1 MPRATP
7 LQPSLNAGELG
18 PRMVARTD
26 FAKYPLGCATLENMI
41 PLPQGGATR
50 RPGTVFVAET
60 RDPDAQPRLLPFQF
74 STAQSY
80 ILEAGDGYF
89 RFYRDRG
96 RIEVA
101 PTDAVIANG
110 DFAAGI
116 AGWDDRSAGTG
127 AIGHDAVNGRL
138 DLAAAGAGNE
148 AHAEQAVATTATGQE
163 HVIRFRVLGAP
174 GDEIR
179 LHVGTSSTGSEV
191 VEDVPFRTGWH
202 TYAFT
207 PTASPFYVQFRNGAA
222 KTLQIDDVSLIDGAP
237 VELGTPYASADL
249 APLKIAQSA
258 DTMWI
263 CSRTHPVCKLT
274 RSGHES
280 WSMSEVLFADGPWL
294 AVNATAT
301 TLTPSATAGTGITLT
316 ASAATGINDG
326 NGFSAADIG
335 RLVRI
340 RYGSAW
346 GHAVITAVPSPTS
359 VTADVKSDFGGTA
372 ATAVWRLGAWSGTTG
387 YPGAIAFYEQRL
399 GFAGTTHQ
407 PQTFWLSQSGD
418 FENMRPDDG
427 SGSVEDDDA
436 LDYTIS
442 ADQVNA
448 IRWMAPGRKL
458 FMGTVGGEWLV
469 QSDGPLLTP
478 TDIDVKRQTA
488 FGTADVAP
496 QQMRG
501 RMLFLQRAAR
511 KVLEFS
517 FSVEVDNYRALDMT
531 LLADHV
537 SAGGFID
544 MAYQQELDS
553 TLWCVRAD
561 GQLCALAYQPDQDV
575 IGWSRQI
582 LGGSWQGGAAAV
594 ESVAVIPGTGED
606 EVWVIGKRTIGGA
619 TRRYVEVFAAPYASG
634 EDQASA
640 CYVDAALRYDDP
652 KPVTG
657 ATAANPVVVTAPSHG
672 FAGGDRVRIS
682 GIKGMTALNDRVFVL
697 SGVTADTMSLT
708 DRETGDPVD
717 GTLFGTYAA
726 GGQVRRLA
734 TAFGGL
740 DHLEGETVS
749 ILADGA
755 VHPARTISGG
765 ALTLDYP
772 AGTVV
777 AGLPYTHT
785 YRSLKWEAG
794 SATGT
799 AQGQIKRIHGI
810 TMILMDALNAHVG
823 ADESALRPVP
833 FRGGGDAMD
842 SAVPFF
848 TGEKY
853 VELDGDYA
861 TDSRVVIRGDDPVP
875 FTLLA
880 VAPVLK
886 TNTR

>member
-50 RPGTVFVAET
+50 RPGTVFVAEA
-60 RDPDAQPRLLPFQF
+60 RDHDAQPRLLPFQF
-74 STAQSY
+74 STAQAY
-80 ILEAGDGYF
+80 ILEAGGGYF
-89 RFYRDRG
+89 RFYKDRG
-96 RIEVA
+96 RVEVA
-101 PTDAVIANG
+101 ATDAAIANG
-110 DFAAGI
+110 TFTSGI
-116 AGWDDRSAGTG
+116 TDWDDRSSGTG
-127 AIGHDAVNGRL
+127 AIGHDAANGRL
-138 DLAAAGAGNE
+138 NLAAAGSGNE
-148 AHAEQAVATTATGQE
+148 AHVEQAVTTTATGQE
-163 HVIRFRVLGAP
+163 HVVRFQVLGAP

-179 LHVGTSSTGSEV
+179 LHVGTTSTGGEIV
-191 VEDVPFRTGWH
+191 DDVTFRTGWH

-207 PTASPFYVQFRNGAA
+207 PTVSPFYVQFRNETA
-222 KTLQIDDVSLIDGAP
+222 KTVQVDDVSLIDGAP
-237 VELGTPYASADL
+237 VELGTPYATADL

-263 CSRTHPVCKLT
+263 CSRSHPVYKLT

-280 WSMSEVLFADGPWL
+280 WSMSEALFDDGPWL
-294 AVNATAT
+294 PVNAGAT
-301 TLTPSATAGTGITLT
+301 TLTPSATSGAGITIT
-316 ASAATGINDG
+316 ASASAGINDG
-326 NGFSAADIG
+326 DGFSATDIG
-335 RLVRI
+335 RLIRI
-340 RYGSAW
+340 QYGSAW
-346 GHAVITAVPSPTS
+346 GHAIITAVASATS
-359 VTADVKSDFGGTA
+359 VTADVKSNFGGMA
-372 ATAVWRLGAWSGTTG
+372 AEADWRLGAWSATTG
-387 YPGAIAFYEQRL
+387 YPGAIAFFEQRL

-448 IRWMAPGRKL
+448 IRWMAPGQKL

-531 LLADHV
+531 LLADHISV
-537 SAGGFID
+537 GGFTE

-582 LGGSWQGGAAAV
+582 LGGTWQGGTAAV
-594 ESVAVIPGTGED
+594 ESVAVIPGAGED
-606 EVWVIGKRTIGGA
+606 EVWIVGKRTIGGL
-619 TRRYVEVFAAPYASG
+619 TKRYVEIFAAPYASG
-634 EDQASA
+634 ADQATA

-652 KPVTG
+652 KPVT
-657 ATAANPVVVTAPSHG
+657 AAASASPAVITAPSHG
-672 FAGGDRVRIS
+672 FGNGDRVRVTS
-682 GIKGMTALNDRVFVL
+682 IKGMTALNDRVFVI
-697 SGVTADTMSLT
+697 SDVTADTMALF
-708 DRETGDPVD
+708 DRETGDPID
-717 GTLFGTYAA
+717 GTVLGAYAA
-726 GGQVRRLA
+726 GGQVRRLE
-734 TAFGGL
+734 TAFTGL
-740 DHLEGETVS
+740 DHLNGETVS

-755 VHPARTISGG
+755 VHPAKTVSGG

-772 AGTVV
+772 AGTVI
-777 AGLPYTHT
+777 AGLPFTHT
-785 YRSLKWEAG
+785 YKSLKWEAG

-799 AQGQIKRIHGI
+799 AQGQTKRIHGI
-810 TMILMDALNAHVG
+810 TMILLDALNAQVG
-823 ADESALRPVP
+823 ADESTLRSVP

-853 VELDGDYA
+853 IELDGDYA
-861 TDSRVVIRGDDPVP
+861 TDSRVIIQGNDPVP

>member
-26 FAKYPLGCATLENMI
+26 FAKYPLGCAKLENMI

-50 RPGTVFVAET
+50 RPGTVFVAEA
-60 RDPDAQPRLLPFQF
+60 RDHDAQARLLPFQF
-74 STAQSY
+74 STDQAY
-80 ILEAGDGYF
+80 ILEVGDRYF
-89 RFYRDRG
+89 RFYKDRG
-96 RIEVA
+96 RVEA
-101 PTDAVIANG
+101 AATDAAIANG
-110 DFAAGI
+110 SFTSDI
-116 AGWDDRSAGTG
+116 VGWDDRSAGTG
-127 AIGHDAVNGRL
+127 AIGHDAADGWLN
-138 DLAAAGAGNE
+138 LAAGGTGNE
-148 AHAEQAVATTATGQE
+148 AHAEQAVTTTATGQE
-163 HVIRFRVLGAP
+163 HVIRFRAAGAA

-179 LHVGTSSTGSEV
+179 LRIGTTSTGGEV
-191 VEDVPFRTGWH
+191 VDGVAFRTGWH

-207 PTASPFYVQFRNGAA
+207 PDTSPFYVQFRNETA
-222 KTLQIDDVSLIDGAP
+222 KTLQIDDVSLIDGAA
-237 VELGTPYASADL
+237 VELGTPYAIAEL

-263 CSRTHPVCKLT
+263 CSRSHPVYKLT

-280 WSMSEVLFADGPWL
+280 WSMSEALFDDGPWL
-294 AVNATAT
+294 PVNATAT
-301 TLTPSATAGTGITLT
+301 TLSPSAASGVGITVTASATAG
-316 ASAATGINDG
+316 INDG
-326 NGFSAADIG
+326 AGFSADDIG
-335 RLVRI
+335 RLIRI
-340 RYGSAW
+340 QFGSAW
-346 GHAVITAVPSPTS
+346 GHALITAVASATS
-359 VTADVKSDFGGTA
+359 VSVDVKADFGATTA
-372 ATAVWRLGAWSGTTG
+372 EPDWRLGAWSATTG
-387 YPGAIAFYEQRL
+387 YPGAIAFFEQRL
-399 GFAGTTHQ
+399 GFAGTAHQ
-407 PQTFWLSQSGD
+407 PQTFWLSQSAD

-448 IRWMAPGRKL
+448 IRWMAPGQKL

-478 TDIDVKRQTA
+478 IDIDVKRQTA

-531 LLADHV
+531 LLADHISV
-537 SAGGFID
+537 GGFTE

-561 GQLCALAYQPDQDV
+561 GQLCSLAYQPDQDV

-582 LGGSWQGGAAAV
+582 LGGTWQGADAAV
-594 ESVAVIPGTGED
+594 ESVAVIPGAGED
-606 EVWVIGKRTIGGA
+606 EVWIVGKRTIGGA
-619 TRRYVEVFAAPYASG
+619 TKRYVEVFATPYAAG
-634 EDQASA
+634 ADQATA

-652 KPVTG
+652 KTMTAVTS
-657 ATAANPVVVTAPSHG
+657 ANPVVVTAPAHG
-672 FAGGDRVRIS
+672 FTNNDRVRVS
-682 GIKGMTALNDRVFVL
+682 GIRGMTALNDRVF
-697 SGVTADTMSLT
+697 SIAGVTADTLALYH
-708 DRETGDPVD
+708 RETGDAID
-717 GTLFGTYAA
+717 GTAFGAYAA
-726 GGQVRRLA
+726 GGQIRRLE
-734 TAFGGL
+734 TAFAGL
-740 DHLEGETVS
+740 DHLNSETVS

-755 VHPARTISGG
+755 VHPAKTVSGG

-772 AGTVV
+772 AGTVI
-777 AGLPYTHT
+777 AGLPFTHT
-785 YRSLKWEAG
+785 YKSLKWEAG
-794 SATGT
+794 AATGT
-799 AQGQIKRIHGI
+799 AQGQTKRIHGI
-810 TMILMDALNAHVG
+810 TMILLDALNAQVG
-823 ADESALRPVP
+823 ADEASLRSVP
-833 FRGGGDAMD
+833 FRDGGNAMD

-848 TGEKY
+848 SGEKY
-853 VELDGDYA
+853 IELDGDYT
-861 TDSRVVIRGDDPVP
+861 TDSRVVIQGSDPVP

-880 VAPVLK
+880 VAPILK

>member
-50 RPGTVFVAET
+50 RPGTVFVAEA
-60 RDPDAQPRLLPFQF
+60 RDHDLPPRLLPFQF
-74 STAQSY
+74 STAQAY
-80 ILEAGDGYF
+80 ILEAGDRYF
-89 RFYRDRG
+89 RFYKDRG
-96 RIEVA
+96 RVEA
-101 PTDAVIANG
+101 AATDAAITNG
-110 DFAAGI
+110 AFTSDI
-116 AGWDDRSAGTG
+116 TGWDERSAGTG
-127 AIGHDAVNGRL
+127 AIGHDAADRRL
-138 DLAAAGAGNE
+138 NLAANGAGNE
-148 AHAEQAVATTATGQE
+148 AHAEQGMTTSATGQE
-163 HVIRFRVLGAP
+163 HVIRFRVVGAA

-179 LHVGTSSTGSEV
+179 LRIGATSTGGEIV
-191 VEDVPFRTGWH
+191 DDVAFRTGWH

-207 PTASPFYVQFRNGAA
+207 PDTSPFYVQFRNERA
-222 KTLQIDDVSLIDGAP
+222 KTLQIDDVSLIDGAA
-237 VELGTPYASADL
+237 VELGTPYATADL
-249 APLKIAQSA
+249 APLKVAQSA

-263 CSRTHPVCKLT
+263 CSRSHAVYKLT

-280 WSMSEVLFADGPWL
+280 WSMTEALFDDGPWL
-294 AVNATAT
+294 PANATPT
-301 TLTPSATAGTGITLT
+301 TLTPSATTGTGITIT
-316 ASAATGINDG
+316 ASAAAGINDG
-326 NGFSAADIG
+326 DGFSIRDIG
-335 RLVRI
+335 RLIRI
-340 RYGSAW
+340 QYGSAW
-346 GHAVITAVPSPTS
+346 GHALITAVASATS
-359 VTADVKSDFGGTA
+359 VTVDVKVDFDATTA
-372 ATAVWRLGAWSGTTG
+372 AADWRLGAWSGVTG
-387 YPGAIAFYEQRL
+387 YPGAIAFFEQRL
-399 GFAGTTHQ
+399 GFAGTTRQ
-407 PQTFWLSQSGD
+407 PQTFWLSQSAD

-427 SGSVEDDDA
+427 AGSVEDDDA

-448 IRWMAPGRKL
+448 IRWMAPGQKL

-531 LLADHV
+531 LLADHI
-537 SAGGFID
+537 STGGFTE

-594 ESVAVIPGTGED
+594 ESAAVIPGVGED
-606 EVWVIGKRTIGGA
+606 EVWIVGKRTIGGV
-619 TRRYVEVFAAPYASG
+619 TRRYIEVFATPYITGA
-634 EDQASA
+634 DQATA
-640 CYVDAALRYDDP
+640 CYADAALRYDDP
-652 KPVTG
+652 KSVTVVTN
-657 ATAANPVVVTAPSHG
+657 ASSVVVTAPSHG
-672 FAGGDRVRIS
+672 FADGDRVRIC
-682 GIKGMTALNDRVFVL
+682 GIRGMMALNDRVFTI
-697 SGVTADTMSLT
+697 SDVTADTVALY
-708 DRETGDPVD
+708 DRETGDAID
-717 GTLFGTYAA
+717 GSALAPYAA
-726 GGQVRRLA
+726 GGQIRRLETTFA
-734 TAFGGL
+734 GL
-740 DHLEGETVS
+740 DHLNGETVS
-749 ILADGA
+749 ILADGG
-755 VHPARTISGG
+755 VHPAKAVSDGT
-765 ALTLDYP
+765 LTLDYP
-772 AGTVV
+772 AGTVI
-777 AGLPYTHT
+777 AGLPFTHT
-785 YRSLKWEAG
+785 YKSLKWEAG

-810 TMILMDALNAHVG
+810 TMILLDSLNAQVG
-823 ADESALRPVP
+823 ADEASLRAVP

-848 TGEKY
+848 SGEKY
-853 VELDGDYA
+853 IELDGDYT
-861 TDSRVVIRGDDPVP
+861 TDSRIIIQGSDPVP